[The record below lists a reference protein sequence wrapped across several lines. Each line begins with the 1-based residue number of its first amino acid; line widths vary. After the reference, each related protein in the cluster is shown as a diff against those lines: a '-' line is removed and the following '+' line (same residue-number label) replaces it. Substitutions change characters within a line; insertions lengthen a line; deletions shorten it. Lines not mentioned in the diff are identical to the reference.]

1 VLDEAALVDQ
11 SLEFLVRDVVV
22 VDGRG
27 LRVVWETENMNF
39 CGCAAKRRF
48 RRVDLPVP
56 EGPEMTI
63 GCGVGLCVRAIVAV
77 VRRWAVKGR
86 MGWTVR
92 GTRRGE
98 VVLMVERSLEG
109 LRERVRRARVIR
121 SLS

>member
-1 VLDEAALVDQ
+1 
-11 SLEFLVRDVVV
+11 
-22 VDGRG
+22 
-27 LRVVWETENMNF
+27 MNF
-39 CGCAAKRRF
+39 CGCAVKRRF

-63 GCGVGLCVRAIVAV
+63 GWGVGLCVGAIVAV

-98 VVLMVERSLEG
+98 VVLTVERMSLEG
-109 LRERVRRARVIR
+109 FRERVRRARVIR